1 MSIVLRTYQEKALS
15 QLGIKGT
22 QVLSICPG
30 GGKTYTAIEYVL
42 RNPQFEKV
50 LILTHGTNVLKSQWS
65 DDFNTLGLTYSN
77 ELHNSERF
85 TITIPHAIVK
95 KDIPKFDLIIVDE
108 AHEFYYVENKA
119 TESEGMLKN
128 IIKKVKPSCS
138 LFLTGTPSKFIK
150 NEMKPIIISGCEIYG
165 DKDGKKYLSNTY
177 FGLVKSAY
185 ALDTEDFDIE
195 GDTSSFEFTKKD
207 TKESLESLVKEMLN
221 RLETNEKLKT
231 SPNALNVLSRTK
243 LNRFQKAFGGLGKT
257 LIAARNI
264 THANVLKAVL
274 EANKVS
280 VVVSESKGDKDSENI
295 AKFKDDSTIQ
305 VLIVVR
311 RGILGFNMPTLV
323 NVVDFTMSRNIDRI
337 YQLYARV
344 LRVHPDGKEK
354 FYFKMCSYLNAE
366 VDALYFQCAVCL
378 NNPDFIAKY
387 NGKNIKE
394 MKIFA
399 KKEFVEREKSEK
411 SDKKKS
417 KAKNIS
423 MDGNMMDFVISLDL
437 MTELTVNPK
446 SKHWKEFKY
455 TTVAEALTKLTG
467 VVFDINWD
475 TMDTLVS
482 SMKLAGIMK

>member
-15 QLGIKGT
+15 QLGNTKT

-30 GGKTYTAIEYVL
+30 GGKTYTAIEFAL
-42 RNPQFEKV
+42 RNPQFKKV
-50 LILTHGTNVLKSQWS
+50 LILTHGTNVLKTQWS
-65 DDFNTLGLTYSN
+65 DDFATLGMTFSN
-77 ELHNSERF
+77 ELHSDERF
-85 TITIPHAIVK
+85 TITIPHAILK

-108 AHEFYYVENKA
+108 AHEFYYVDNKND
-119 TESEGMLKN
+119 TDGMLKT
-128 IIKKVKPSCS
+128 IIKKVKPKCQ

-150 NEMKPIIISGCEIYG
+150 NEMKPVIVSGCEIYG
-165 DKDGKKYLSNTY
+165 DKEGKKYLSNTY

-185 ALDTEDFDIE
+185 VLDTEDFDSE
-195 GDTSSFEFTKKD
+195 GDTASFEFTKKD
-207 TKESLESLVKEMLN
+207 TKESLLSLVKEMLN
-221 RLETNEKLKT
+221 RLETNKKLKS
-231 SPNALNVLSRTK
+231 SPNAINVLGAVK

-264 THANVLKAVL
+264 AHANVLKEL
-274 EANKVS
+274 LQANKVS

-295 AKFKDDSTIQ
+295 AKFKDDPAIQ
-305 VLIVVR
+305 ALIVVR

-366 VDALYFQCAVCL
+366 VDAVFFQAAICL
-378 NNPDFIAKY
+378 NNPDFISKY
-387 NGKNIKE
+387 NGKNLKE
-394 MKIFA
+394 LPIFVRKESE
-399 KKEFVEREKSEK
+399 KKEKSEK

-467 VVFDINWD
+467 VEFQIEWGKGLDRV
-475 TMDTLVS
+475 VAQ
-482 SMKLAGIMK
+482 MKQAGIMK